1 MDIHVNSVKTYMGEI
16 ASYPLVSRD
25 EEVELAEMIAGG
37 SELARK
43 KLTEG
48 NLRLVVKIAHDYK
61 NLGVPLADLIAEG
74 NVGLMKAVSKFQPDK
89 GAKFSSYAAW
99 WIKQAIRRA
108 IANQGRVVRVPVQAA
123 AKMKLIRET
132 SQLLAKELGRVPN
145 HKDIATKLGMTER
158 SIRSTIATVNTSLV
172 SMDADLQE
180 GEGGTIGDLLTDVKA
195 SSPEEILEK
204 DDVVSLLKE
213 IVEAQL
219 NEREQTIIRM
229 RYGFD
234 DGKPKTLEQVSAMIG
249 RTRERVRQIQH
260 QALKKLKLKMT
271 DADMV
276 SMMSFAYASNNN

>member
-16 ASYPLVSRD
+16 AAYPLVTRD
-25 EEVELAEMIAGG
+25 EEVELAGEIADG
-37 SELARK
+37 SEAARW

-74 NVGLMKAVSKFQPDK
+74 NVGLMKAVTKFKPDK

-123 AKMKLIRET
+123 AKMKLIRQT
-132 SQLLAKELGRVPN
+132 GLKLTKELGYTPSE
-145 HKDIATKLGMTER
+145 KDIAKALGMTER
-158 SIRSTIATVNTSLV
+158 SIRSTIATVNTSLI
-172 SMDADLQE
+172 SMDAELQE

-195 SSPEEILEK
+195 KSPEDIMEN
-204 DDVVSLLKE
+204 DDVIKLLKD
-213 IVEAQL
+213 IVDNQL
-219 NEREQTIIRM
+219 NDREKTIIRM

-234 DGKPKTLEQVSAMIG
+234 DGKPKTLEEVSAIIG

-260 QALKKLKLKMT
+260 QALKKLKLNIT
-271 DADMV
+271 EADLSSLV
-276 SMMSFAYASNNN
+276 SYAYSNN

>member
-25 EEVELAEMIAGG
+25 EEVELAGLIADG
-37 SELARK
+37 SEAARR

-74 NVGLMKAVSKFQPDK
+74 NVGLMKAVSKFKPDK

-108 IANQGRVVRVPVQAA
+108 IANQGRVVRIPVQAA
-123 AKMKLIRET
+123 AKMKLIRQT
-132 SQLLAKELGRVPN
+132 SQKLTKELGHVPSE
-145 HKDIATKLGMTER
+145 KDIAKALGMTER
-158 SIRSTIATVNTSLV
+158 SIRSTIATVNTSLI
-172 SMDADLQE
+172 SMDAELQE
-180 GEGGTIGDLLTDVKA
+180 GEGGTVGDLLTDSNA
-195 SSPEEILEK
+195 HSPEDIMENN
-204 DDVVSLLKE
+204 DVIQLLKD
-213 IVEAQL
+213 IVGSNL
-219 NEREQTIIRM
+219 NEREKTIIHM

-234 DGKPKTLEQVSAMIG
+234 DGKPKTLEEVSSIIG

-260 QALKKLKLKMT
+260 QALKKLKLNIL
-271 DADMV
+271 DADLSSMV
-276 SMMSFAYASNNN
+276 SYAYSSN